1 MEHVVEFLSNVKL
14 WVLIFKLA
22 YVSFSF
28 QGDGSCRLKFL
39 MS

>member
-22 YVSFSF
+22 YDFF
-28 QGDGSCRLKFL
+28 QLSREWEL
-39 MS
+39 

>member
-22 YVSFSF
+22 T
-28 QGDGSCRLKFL
+28 FL
-39 MS
+39 SAFKGMGVVD